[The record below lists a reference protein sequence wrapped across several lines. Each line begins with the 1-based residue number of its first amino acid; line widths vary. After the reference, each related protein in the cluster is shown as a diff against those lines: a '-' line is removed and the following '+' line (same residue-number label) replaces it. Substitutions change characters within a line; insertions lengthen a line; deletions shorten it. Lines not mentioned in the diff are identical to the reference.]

1 MASIYVERLI
11 KRVIELSQSSDWD
24 TAVAEWEIADCEE
37 DDTLS
42 ESCVCGKEHLYYL
55 FTIENAINGNTLF
68 PIGSSCIKKFG
79 RDDLDD
85 EAAVREKMLIVE
97 LKAPHVKL
105 SIDVFNQIVRYAN
118 TIRKE
123 PRFTGS
129 SRLWKFYA
137 VCAEVEDDVK
147 VKYKNFEHH
156 GKKGL
161 VDIIENFELYAL
173 SWDDIFQAFEARH
186 SFLLGKLKLDYS
198 QVEAELGVAGKPP
211 ASKADVNALTQKLVA
226 INA

>member
-85 EAAVREKMLIVE
+85 EAAVREKMF
-97 LKAPHVKL
+97 
-105 SIDVFNQIVRYAN
+105 S
-118 TIRKE
+118 
-123 PRFTGS
+123 
-129 SRLWKFYA
+129 
-137 VCAEVEDDVK
+137 
-147 VKYKNFEHH
+147 
-156 GKKGL
+156 GL
-161 VDIIENFELYAL
+161 RRDG
-173 SWDDIFQAFEARH
+173 R
-186 SFLLGKLKLDYS
+186 
-198 QVEAELGVAGKPP
+198 
-211 ASKADVNALTQKLVA
+211 
-226 INA
+226 

>member
-85 EAAVREKMLIVE
+85 EAAVREKMF
-97 LKAPHVKL
+97 KL
-105 SIDVFNQIVRYAN
+105 YHA
-118 TIRKE
+118 
-123 PRFTGS
+123 
-129 SRLWKFYA
+129 
-137 VCAEVEDDVK
+137 VEDNHFISLSPEFFSRKLLKKLYDEGAFDCEYNGYDGYDDYEFILK
-147 VKYKNFEHH
+147 MFNKRDKSSITLGQQKKNRA
-156 GKKGL
+156 
-161 VDIIENFELYAL
+161 IIVASIRPYLRNQL
-173 SWDDIFQAFEARH
+173 AR
-186 SFLLGKLKLDYS
+186 K
-198 QVEAELGVAGKPP
+198 
-211 ASKADVNALTQKLVA
+211 
-226 INA
+226 INS

>member
-79 RDDLDD
+79 RETWTMKLQF
-85 EAAVREKMLIVE
+85 ERKCLNCTMQ
-97 LKAPHVKL
+97 LK
-105 SIDVFNQIVRYAN
+105 
-118 TIRKE
+118 TI
-123 PRFTGS
+123 T
-129 SRLWKFYA
+129 
-137 VCAEVEDDVK
+137 
-147 VKYKNFEHH
+147 
-156 GKKGL
+156 
-161 VDIIENFELYAL
+161 
-173 SWDDIFQAFEARH
+173 
-186 SFLLGKLKLDYS
+186 SFLFHRNSSLES
-198 QVEAELGVAGKPP
+198 F
-211 ASKADVNALTQKLVA
+211 
-226 INA
+226 